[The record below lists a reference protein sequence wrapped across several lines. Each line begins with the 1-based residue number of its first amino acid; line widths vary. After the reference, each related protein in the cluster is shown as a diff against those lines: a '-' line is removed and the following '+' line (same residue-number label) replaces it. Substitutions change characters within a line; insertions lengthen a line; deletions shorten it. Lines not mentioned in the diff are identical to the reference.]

1 MMSFIGFRTKL
12 NKLLKRKLKQF
23 KLIGE
28 GNVKNSTLSLKTQAL
43 FIECHVLI
51 PISKM
56 GP

>member
-28 GNVKNSTLSLKTQAL
+28 GNIKNSTLSLKTQAL